1 MKFIKAE
8 EIQKSWFKDE
18 REYEATL
25 QSIRSCLGKN
35 IIFAQVH
42 EDDLKAIIVLD
53 ITKVVVIKWLVIY
66 NDELLAPVI
75 RLVKQKY
82 KNKDLVC
89 EVDGLS
95 LEAYDF
101 VGGVY
106 LRKDH
111 VEDAF
116 LNELGL
122 VERYP
127 VKLSEK
133 QVVLNYLFKFFEAG
147 RLYTEREVN
156 DILKAHISFEDYVT
170 IRRDLFD
177 FNYLKR
183 SLDGGTYETN
193 V

>member
-66 NDELLAPVI
+66 DDELLAPVI

-95 LEAYDF
+95 LEAYGF
-101 VGGVY
+101 VGGGY

-127 VKLSEK
+127 VKVSEK

-156 DILKAHISFEDYVT
+156 DILKAHISFEDYVM

>member
-66 NDELLAPVI
+66 DDELLAPVI

-95 LEAYDF
+95 LEAYGF
-101 VGGVY
+101 VGGGY
-106 LRKDH
+106 LRKYH

-183 SLDGGTYETN
+183 SLDGGAYETN

>member
-25 QSIRSCLGKN
+25 QSIRSCLWKN

-42 EDDLKAIIVLD
+42 EDDLNAIIVLD

-66 NDELLAPVI
+66 DDELLAPVI

>member
-1 MKFIKAE
+1 M
-8 EIQKSWFKDE
+8 
-18 REYEATL
+18 TL
-25 QSIRSCLGKN
+25 LRGVL
-35 IIFAQVH
+35 
-42 EDDLKAIIVLD
+42 LK
-53 ITKVVVIKWLVIY
+53 K
-66 NDELLAPVI
+66 
-75 RLVKQKY
+75 RL
-82 KNKDLVC
+82 N
-89 EVDGLS
+89 
-95 LEAYDF
+95 
-101 VGGVY
+101 
-106 LRKDH
+106 